1 MRDDREWLVPLTGL
15 VFIALAIAAFAIGGE
30 PPEAKEGAQ
39 KVVDHYVDNKDSI
52 QASALLGTLAGALL
66 IFFFGYLR
74 KVLRA
79 AEGPN
84 GMLSL
89 VSFVGAAIVAVGIA
103 IDGTIA
109 FALAEQA
116 NKIDPA
122 AAQALE
128 ALWDNDFMP
137 IALGSTVMLIATG
150 ISIVRHGA
158 LPKWLGWVALL
169 LGLISATPLGFVGF
183 LGSAVWILIVSV
195 MLAMRARSAQ
205 APPGQTSMVG

>member
-1 MRDDREWLVPLTGL
+1 MRDDREWLIPLTGI
-15 VFIALAIAAFAIGGE
+15 VFIVLAIVAFAIGGE

-52 QASALLGTLAGALL
+52 QASALIATLAGVFL
-66 IFFFGYLR
+66 IFFFGYVR

-89 VSFVGAAIVAVGIA
+89 VSFVGAAILATGIA
-103 IDGTIA
+103 IDSTIA

-128 ALWDNDFMP
+128 AIWDNDFMP
-137 IALGSTVMLIATG
+137 IALGSTVLLFATG
-150 ISIVRHGA
+150 LSIVRHGA
-158 LPKWLGWVALL
+158 LPAWLGWIAIL
-169 LGLISATPLGFVGF
+169 LGLISATPIGFVGF
-183 LGSAVWILIVSV
+183 LGSILWILIVSV
-195 MLAMRARSAQ
+195 MLTMRARAAQ
-205 APPGQTSMVG
+205 APPPAVAG